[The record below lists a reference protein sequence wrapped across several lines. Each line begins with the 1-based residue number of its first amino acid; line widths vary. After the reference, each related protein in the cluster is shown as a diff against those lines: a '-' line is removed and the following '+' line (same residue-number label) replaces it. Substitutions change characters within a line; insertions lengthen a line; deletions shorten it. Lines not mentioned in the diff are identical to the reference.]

1 MAQAQ
6 RLFLLH
12 RNGVNDL
19 VGALDLGHLLVLA
32 AGFKG
37 LYQLGES
44 LEVAHDLLLIG
55 RGNHRKAARADRG
68 RLLCDEFDAGSINN
82 GQQFL
87 GNRFGGGQKSGAH
100 TCRWNYNRGDS
111 AGGIFAFYSHAQ

>member
-19 VGALDLGHLLVLA
+19 VGALNLGHLLVLA

-37 LYQLGES
+37 LYQLGKS
-44 LEVAHDLLLIG
+44 LEVAHDFLLIG
-55 RGNHRKAARADRG
+55 RGNHR
-68 RLLCDEFDAGSINN
+68 
-82 GQQFL
+82 
-87 GNRFGGGQKSGAH
+87 
-100 TCRWNYNRGDS
+100 
-111 AGGIFAFYSHAQ
+111 